1 MNFIVANTLIF
12 CLFINQYSFGQ
23 TSNDDIYV
31 REQKS
36 NWEQFVKSVEKENA
50 IRFFYQ
56 PEGFPVSEV
65 VVKQD
70 SILLID
76 LLQELF
82 SKHEIEVSTDY
93 RGNYFLFENFKLR
106 TQVENSFGNV
116 NLNASFPYGDT
127 ITPSNASGE
136 NDYLKTYQDFIS
148 ETITIGEK
156 GQTAN
161 NGKVKV
167 TGIVTNA
174 DDKSPIPQARLFV
187 AELNSYFTT
196 NSSGYYEIDILPGTY
211 TLTVNSLGMYKKSL
225 KLNVLSYGTL
235 NIPLEVKAFLL
246 DETVVLADRKQNVRS
261 PVMGFERITE
271 KTIKELPVVLGEKDI
286 VKIVLLLPGVQTIGE
301 ISSGFN
307 VRGSP
312 SDQNMFYINDLP
324 VYNSSHLFGLFTTF
338 NSDAISEFKF
348 YKNSIPVEYGGQL
361 SSIFDIDVKRGNQK
375 NLTVRGGIG
384 LTSGRVLVEGP
395 LKKDLSS
402 FLVSVRSTYSDWLL
416 KQVDNLDVK
425 SSSASFQDALV
436 DFSLQL
442 DESNNLQL
450 FFYGS
455 HDFADL
461 AFGIRNEY
469 SNLGA
474 NIKWSHIFG
483 EKLKSE
489 ANIAM
494 SNYNY
499 EEANFDIIY
508 LANQHSF
515 NLNHTEAKFNLD
527 YLAGSGHN
535 FQLGINSKFIK
546 LIYGDFLPLDNQSSV
561 KPIQFEPEQ
570 ALNNSVYLGDR
581 WDISPAFTIEGGIRA
596 TLYSYLGPKTVF
608 SYDENAPLE
617 TQNITDT
624 VRFERNEFIKNHTNL
639 DFRTSVKYELTSDLS
654 VKASYNRLHQYIF
667 MLSNT
672 VTVSPI
678 SKWKLSDTHL
688 KPMSGNQFS
697 TGIYKNFSNDNI
709 EVSAEIYYKDVKNL
723 VEYKDGAEFIT
734 NKIPETNIIQGNME
748 SYGLELM
755 LKKKAGKLN
764 GWVNYTYSKAEV
776 TALNRT
782 TGEMNNQGLA
792 YPANWDR
799 PHAANMTLNF
809 KATKR
814 LGFSAN
820 VVYSTGRPVTFPAS
834 VYYLNDMEIT
844 GFSKRNAFRLPDYFR
859 TDFSVNLEGNL
870 KKNKLAHGSWSLSFY
885 NLTGR
890 KNPYAMV
897 FQNVDGEIKGYKI
910 SILGTVIPS
919 LNYNLKFGNYED

>member
-1 MNFIVANTLIF
+1 MKRITSYFLIG
-12 CLFINQYSFGQ
+12 CLFIIQYSFGQ
-23 TSNDDIYV
+23 TTPAKIYIQK
-31 REQKS
+31 QKS
-36 NWEQFVKSVEKENA
+36 GWEEFVESVEKENA

-56 PEGFPVSEV
+56 PKGFPVSEV
-65 VVKQD
+65 IVLQD
-70 SILLID
+70 SVLLAD
-76 LLQELF
+76 FLQDTF
-82 SKHEIEVSTDY
+82 SDYNIAVETDH
-93 RGNYFLFENFKLR
+93 RGNYFLFQNF
-106 TQVENSFGNV
+106 E
-116 NLNASFPYGDT
+116 LNAQIESFFSVESHNVAASAYDT
-127 ITPSNASGE
+127 ITPSDAQGT
-136 NDYLKTYQDFIS
+136 NDYLKTYHEFIS
-148 ETITIGEK
+148 ETITIGENGK
-156 GQTAN
+156 ASD
-161 NGKVKV
+161 NGKVKI
-167 TGIVTNA
+167 TGIVTNSG
-174 DDKSPIPQARLFV
+174 DKSPIPQARLFV
-187 AELNSYFTT
+187 AELSSYFTT
-196 NSSGYYEIDILPGTY
+196 NSAGYYEINILPGTY
-211 TLTVNSLGMYKKSL
+211 TLTVNSLGMYEKSL
-225 KLNVLSYGTL
+225 KLNILSNGTL

-246 DETVVLADRKQNVRS
+246 DETVVMADRKQNVRS

-271 KTIKELPVVLGEKDI
+271 KTIKELPVVLGEKDV

-361 SSIFDIDVKRGNQK
+361 SSIFDIDVKHGNQK
-375 NLTVRGGIG
+375 NLTARGGIG

-395 LKKDLSS
+395 LKKDQSS

-416 KQVDNLDVK
+416 NQVDNLDVQN
-425 SSSASFQDALV
+425 SSASFQDALA

-442 DESNNLQL
+442 NETNNLKL

-455 HDFADL
+455 RDFADL

-474 NIKWSHIFG
+474 NLNWGHTFS

-489 ANIAM
+489 AIF
-494 SNYNY
+494 STSSYNY
-499 EEANFDIIY
+499 KEANFDIQY
-508 LANQHSF
+508 LANKHSF
-515 NLNHTEAKFNLD
+515 QLSHTEAKINLD

-535 FQLGINSKFIK
+535 FQLGVNSKFIK
-546 LIYGDFLPLDNQSSV
+546 LIYGDFLPLNHQSLV

-570 ALNNSVYLGDR
+570 ALNSSVYFGDR
-581 WDISPAFTIEGGIRA
+581 WDISPAFTVEGGVRV

-608 SYDENAPLE
+608 SYADNAPVE

-624 VRFERNEFIKNHTNL
+624 ARFEKNDFIKNNTNL

-697 TGIYKNFSNDNI
+697 VGIYKNFSNDNI
-709 EVSAEIYYKDVKNL
+709 ESSAEVYYKDIKNL

-734 NKIPETNIIQGNME
+734 NKIPETNIIQGDLE

-755 LKKKAGKLN
+755 VKKKAGKLN

-776 TALNRT
+776 TAFNRE

-799 PHAANMTLNF
+799 PHAANMTLNY

-814 LGFSAN
+814 LSFSAN

-870 KKNKLAHGSWSLSFY
+870 KKNKLAHGSWSISFY